1 MKNIIDYIREM
12 EGMATPLNTMGM
24 GNPMPPANGEPG
36 SEPVIP
42 GKIPASKEKDY
53 KKKKKKA

>member
-12 EGMATPLNTMGM
+12 DGMAAPGNTMGM
-24 GNPMPPANGEPG
+24 GNPMPPVNGEPG

-42 GKIPASKEKDY
+42 GETPTSKEKYY
-53 KKKKKKA
+53 KKKKKKI

>member
-12 EGMATPLNTMGM
+12 EGVATPLNTMGM
-24 GNPMPPANGEPG
+24 GNPMPPVNGEPG

-42 GKIPASKEKDY
+42 RKIPTSKEKDC

>member
-24 GNPMPPANGEPG
+24 GNPMPPTNGEPG

-42 GKIPASKEKDY
+42 GKIPTSKEKDC
-53 KKKKKKA
+53 KKKKKKI